1 MTQIK
6 LFMDKTPYMDKFEEK
21 VNSFLKEN
29 EGKIVVKDI
38 KYTSDSPNPHNSVWK
53 NWTAMVVYKT
63 IE

>member
-1 MTQIK
+1 
-6 LFMDKTPYMDKFEEK
+6 MDKTPYMDKFEEK

-38 KYTSDSPNPHNSVWK
+38 KYTSDSVNPNNSVWK
-53 NWTAMVVYKT
+53 NWTAMIVYET

>member
-6 LFMDKTPYMDKFEEK
+6 LFMDHTPYMDKFEEK

-38 KYTSDSPNPHNSVWK
+38 KYTSDSVNPHNSVWK
-53 NWTAMVVYKT
+53 NWTAMVVYET

>member
-38 KYTSDSPNPHNSVWK
+38 KYTSDSVNPNNSVWK
-53 NWTAMVVYKT
+53 NWTAMIVYET

>member
-1 MTQIK
+1 
-6 LFMDKTPYMDKFEEK
+6 MDKTPYMDKFEEK

-53 NWTAMVVYKT
+53 NWTAMIVYET

>member
-1 MTQIK
+1 
-6 LFMDKTPYMDKFEEK
+6 MDQTPYMDKFEEK

-38 KYTSDSPNPHNSVWK
+38 KYTSDSINPHNSVWK
-53 NWTAMVVYKT
+53 NWTAMVVYET